1 MAGRGR
7 IFALLALVAVLAT
20 ACGGGGQASGASAD
34 LSEAK
39 IGFLFVGPRDDFGYN
54 QAAFAGSEAV
64 AAAFPDHEVLTQE
77 NVPETQEAERVMEDM
92 IEKGAGI
99 IFATSFGH
107 LGPAV
112 EVAKRHPE
120 VIVLHQG
127 GLEPEPMDNF
137 GTYFGTVYEPVYE
150 AGIAAGAAS
159 QTGKL
164 GFVAAFPIAQT
175 LANVNAFHLG
185 ARSVNPDVTTT
196 VVFTSS
202 WCDPAIQAEA
212 AQSLLD
218 QDIDVL
224 TQHQDCTKTI
234 VETAEAAGAFSVGY
248 HADASALAPG
258 GWLVGSVWDWGD
270 LYVDIVQ
277 TALDGS
283 FVGSPYDGDFRVG
296 LRTGDNPFV
305 LTELGPGVSAETA
318 ALIDAAAE
326 RFRAGGSPFD
336 GPVADQQGA
345 VRVPEGESPS
355 YQVIEQMDYLAEGV
369 IGEIPG

>member
-1 MAGRGR
+1 MRR
-7 IFALLALVAVLAT
+7 ILALLVLSALLAT
-20 ACGGGGQASGASAD
+20 ACGGQASGQAGDMAG
-34 LSEAK
+34 AK
-39 IGFLFVGPRDDFGYN
+39 IGFIFVGPRDDFGYN
-54 QAAFAGSEAV
+54 QAAFAGSQAV
-64 AAAFPDHEVLTQE
+64 AEAFPDHEVLTLE

-92 IEKGAGI
+92 IEKGARI

-127 GLEPEPMDNF
+127 GLEPEPLDNF

-150 AGIAAGAAS
+150 AGIAAGAAT

-175 LANVNAFHLG
+175 LANINAFHLG

-202 WCDPAIQAEA
+202 WCDPATQATA

-234 VETAEAAGAFSVGY
+234 VETAETAGAFSVGY
-248 HADASALAPG
+248 HADASELAPH
-258 GWLVGSVWDWGD
+258 GWLVGSVWAWED
-270 LYVDIVQ
+270 LYVDIARA
-277 TALDGS
+277 ALEGM
-283 FVGSPYDGDFRVG
+283 FVDSPYNGDFRVG

-305 LTELGPGVSAETA
+305 LTELGPGVDAETA
-318 ALIDAAAE
+318 ALIDEAAE
-326 RFRAGGSPFD
+326 RFRTGGSPFD
-336 GPVADQQGA
+336 GPVTDQEGTI
-345 VRVPEGESPS
+345 RVPEGESPS
-355 YQVIEQMDYLAEGV
+355 YEVIEQMDYLAEGV